1 MIYHSTNSSER
12 VFAGT
17 MTFTLVSLNIT
28 TFQLT
33 VWSHGLHVTKRD
45 IENTPVGNLYAGNH
59 DARCVLIALRVQ
71 NRPDNKLAFI
81 RKTIE

>member
-17 MTFTLVSLNIT
+17 MMFALVSLNIT
-28 TFQLT
+28 AFQLT
-33 VWSHGLHVTKRD
+33 VWPHDLHVIKRD

-71 NRPDNKLAFI
+71 NRPDNELAFI
-81 RKTIE
+81 RKKTE